1 MATYRAKDGEM
12 VDEICQLYYGRTQG
26 VVERVYAANRG
37 LAALGPRLPAGTLVE
52 LPEVEG
58 EVVESRRVK
67 VPWSQE
73 Q

>member
-37 LAALGPRLPAGTLVE
+37 LAALGPRLPAGTLVV
-52 LPEVEG
+52 LPEIENEAG
-58 EVVESRRVK
+58 TRRRAK
-67 VPWSQE
+67 IWD
-73 Q
+73 

>member
-1 MATYRAKDGEM
+1 MTTYRAKDGEM

-37 LAALGPRLPAGTLVE
+37 LAALGPRLPAGTLVV
-52 LPEVEG
+52 LPEVEESSG
-58 EVVESRRVK
+58 SRRLK
-67 VPWSQE
+67 MPWSQE

>member
-37 LAALGPRLPAGTLVE
+37 LAALGPRLPAGALVV
-52 LPEVEG
+52 LPEIE
-58 EVVESRRVK
+58 EVSGSRRLK
-67 VPWSQE
+67 MPWSQE

>member
-37 LAALGPRLPAGTLVE
+37 LAALGPRLPAGTLVV
-52 LPEVEG
+52 LPEIENEAVTRKRAEI
-58 EVVESRRVK
+58 
-67 VPWSQE
+67 WD
-73 Q
+73 